1 MNQPSIQQ
9 PTPLTLPHQ
18 PATTT
23 SSRRRPLT
31 KTEEATYENLLNETY
46 SIDEESFHEEDEEI
60 NNSSSNSSSPSKV
73 PASTFTNKETLY
85 MNVINSIKDND
96 YSKTESILKSSHA
109 FQIVNRVFAEGFNPI
124 QYATLYS
131 HVDII
136 KLLIQHGA
144 SIKCQVEGLP
154 LLHLSLTFAMFNE
167 SKTKAIECFNYLY
180 TNYYSEL
187 CCERDRLGRSI
198 YHLIVQFDIDEVL
211 IDKEIDIESVVGL
224 IDNNGQDLLSYFYIY
239 NSHKCFKTLLDKS
252 NTLSDIVIKHKDFIE
267 KCFVYNAFAV
277 LILTIDNT
285 KQMYKKELITQLQKI
300 SSFYETYYQH
310 TNIVTNITNLL
321 SHLEHNISLTF
332 NITHKK
338 TLLVYNTSC
347 ESHIKLPDDY
357 HKRIKKRNEL
367 FENSDR
373 LNMIISEPFGII
385 HNESFKSNP
394 TIIYE
399 STNRQSS
406 LIDILKCHD
415 IEYINNIKQKCSLLI
430 GDDNKEHV
438 LIDSDTYISKSTYDN
453 IYNTT
458 GCVFEAIDAVM
469 TGKTSNSFA
478 IIRPPGH
485 HVGYYGA
492 VDVSPLPKSNGFCV
506 VNNVCIGAA
515 YCMYTYKDIIKKV
528 AIVDFDV
535 HHGNG
540 TEEIIQLLNN
550 KTYTH
555 EISNNNICKINLTKT
570 LTHPWVDFKDAE
582 NVLFISLHYYNET
595 NPKAFYPYTGSADT
609 NTKKNSEIYPGG
621 ILNIP
626 FNANMKYSHDYRN
639 AFRTKVVPRLFKF
652 EPDIIFVSAGFD
664 GHENENINGG
674 NMLLQEY
681 DYAFITEQ
689 LQYVANKFCKGRLV
703 SVLEGGYNVKT
714 GIVSSFAQSVMT
726 HARFLNIA
734 INKEDLGDVMLT
746 KIKRER
752 EYEKDLECFKRIERF
767 DIKPRRSERI
777 RNLGGSISNISECNL
792 NTTTNNNNNNTN
804 TPNATTSKNENDS
817 INNTNG
823 ESSNSKPNHIRK
835 NTLTNNNNNNI
846 NYDESD

>member
-1 MNQPSIQQ
+1 MNQSSIQTTA
-9 PTPLTLPHQ
+9 PPLLPHQ
-18 PATTT
+18 TTT

-31 KTEEATYENLLNETY
+31 KTEETAYENLLNETY

-60 NNSSSNSSSPSKV
+60 NNFSSGSSPSKV
-73 PASTFTNKETLY
+73 PASTFTNKESLY

-124 QYATLYS
+124 QYAALYS

-136 KLLIQHGA
+136 KLLIQYGA

-167 SKTKAIECFNYLY
+167 SKSKAIECFNYLY
-180 TNYYSEL
+180 SNYYTEL
-187 CCERDRLGRSI
+187 ASERDRLGRSI
-198 YHLIVQFDIDEVL
+198 FHLIVQFDLDEVL
-211 IDKEIDIESVVGL
+211 IDKHIDIENVVGL

-239 NSHKCFKTLLDKS
+239 NSHKCFKTLLDKA
-252 NTLSDIVIKHKDFIE
+252 NTLSEIVIKHKDFIE
-267 KCFVYNAFAV
+267 KCFIYNSFAV
-277 LILTIDNT
+277 LMLTIDKT
-285 KQMYKKELITQLQKI
+285 KQVFKKELVSQLQKI
-300 SSFYETYYQH
+300 SSFYEVYQD
-310 TNIVTNITNLL
+310 TNIVPNAKNFI
-321 SHLEHNISLTF
+321 SHLEHNTPLTF
-332 NITHKK
+332 STKHKK

-357 HKRIKKRNEL
+357 HKRVKKRNEL

-394 TIIYE
+394 TVIYE
-399 STNRQSS
+399 STDRKSS

-415 IEYINNIKQKCSLLI
+415 IEYINSIKQKCSSLL
-430 GDDNKEHV
+430 GDDSKEHI

-469 TGKTSNSFA
+469 TGKTNNSFA

-515 YCMYTYKDIIKKV
+515 YCMYAYKDSIKKI

-555 EISNNNICKINLTKT
+555 EISDNNICKINLTKT

-595 NPKAFYPYTGSADT
+595 NPKSFYPYTGSADT
-609 NTKKNSEIYPGG
+609 NTKKSSEIYPGG

-639 AFRTKVVPRLFKF
+639 AFRAKVVPRLFKF

-777 RNLGGSISNISECNL
+777 RNLGGSISNISECAS
-792 NTTTNNNNNNTN
+792 NTNNNNTN
-804 TPNATTSKNENDS
+804 NINATNSKNEDS
-817 INNTNG
+817 NTTNTNN
-823 ESSNSKPNHIRK
+823 ELNTSKQMHVRK
-835 NTLTNNNNNNI
+835 NTLSNNN